1 MNQSKFSIVLVILFI
16 AFVTVNSSFFLVT
29 EGQQAIVTQFGKPVG
44 ESKTTAGMHFKTPF
58 MQEVRYVD
66 KRILNWDGSPDQ
78 IPTKDKKYIKVDT
91 TARWQIV
98 DALKFIQ
105 TVQNEN
111 GAKSRLDTILDGHT
125 RDIISNHNLVEA
137 VRNSNAII
145 EIIESKKVLLQERKD
160 KGEPIIEEEI
170 SGEIAKI
177 DVGREQ
183 LSQLIVKKAQ
193 EECNTLGIKLIDVQL
208 RRISYEKSVEKKVYE
223 RMISE
228 RQRIAQKF
236 RSIGKGETAVIEG
249 RLTKDLQRIESE
261 AYRKAQK
268 IRGEAQGKATAIYAK
283 SLSRDPKFY
292 EFIQTM
298 EAYKRAIKPESKM
311 ILSSD
316 SEFLKYFK

>member
-1 MNQSKFSIVLVILFI
+1 MNQSKFSIVLVILFL
-16 AFVTVNSSFFLVT
+16 AFITVNSSFFIVT
-29 EGQQAIVTQFGKPVG
+29 EGQQAIVTQFGKPIG
-44 ESKTTAGMHFKTPF
+44 TAATTAGMHFKTPF

-91 TARWQIV
+91 TARWQII

-145 EIIESKKVLLQERKD
+145 EIIESKKVELQKRKD
-160 KGEPIIEEEI
+160 RGEPIIEEEI
-170 SGEIAKI
+170 SGDIAKI
-177 DVGREQ
+177 NVGRDK
-183 LSQLIVKKAQ
+183 LSQLIVIKAQ
-193 EECNTLGIKLIDVQL
+193 DECNALGIKLIDVQL
-208 RRISYEKSVEKKVYE
+208 RRISYEKSVENKVYE

-283 SLSRDPKFY
+283 ALSRDPKFY

-316 SEFLKYFK
+316 SEFLKYFR